1 MAEHPVSLLQPQ
13 EGLRYREIWGRY
25 RGDITPSGPP
35 LQPQEGL
42 ITLGEVGLEI
52 GAGLGIGLGLGMA
65 LGLGMG
71 IGVGT
76 SGAAAACWLSG
87 SAWNRS
93 GCTRRAMRRNA

>member
-1 MAEHPVSLLQPQ
+1 VSLLQPQ

-25 RGDITPSGPP
+25 GGDVTPSEPP

-42 ITLGEVGLEI
+42 VTLGEVGLGIVGEV
-52 GAGLGIGLGLGMA
+52 GLGIGTGTGMGL
-65 LGLGMG
+65 G

-76 SGAAAACWLSG
+76 SGAAAACALSR

>member
-1 MAEHPVSLLQPQ
+1 M
-13 EGLRYREIWGRY
+13 GEIWGRY

-35 LQPQEGL
+35 LLPQEGL
-42 ITLGEVGLEI
+42 VTLGEVGLGI
-52 GAGLGIGLGLGMA
+52 GTGTGIGLGLGMG
-65 LGLGMG
+65 LGLGLG

-76 SGAAAACWLSG
+76 SGAAAACALSR

>member
-1 MAEHPVSLLQPQ
+1 MAEHPVGLLQPQ

-42 ITLGEVGLEI
+42 VTLGEVGLGI
-52 GAGLGIGLGLGMA
+52 GTGTGIGLGLGMG
-65 LGLGMG
+65 LGLGLG

-76 SGAAAACWLSG
+76 SGAAAACALWG
-87 SAWNRS
+87 S
-93 GCTRRAMRRNA
+93 M